1 MAKNAHLVL
10 DERVTIEVRLRMRAS
25 FNEIGRYLEEDTT
38 TISKEA
44 RLHSQTVHR
53 ASLNTCSKRIIC
65 NEHGTACYKV

>member
-25 FNEIGRYLEEDTT
+25 FNEIGRYLEKDTT

-44 RLHSQTVHR
+44 RLHSQTVRR

-65 NEHGTACYKV
+65 NEYGTACYKV